1 MCFTLFTH
9 GLHMASIKPHSK
21 GYRAFVCVNYI
32 RDSSIFRTKR
42 EAEIWAARRETEL
55 RTGANLPLCEKYT
68 LANTIERYR
77 DEVSPTKRGHNWE
90 FLRLNA
96 FLRDKT
102 LPIHK
107 PLSQCTPDAIGKYR
121 DARLQLVAKSTVLR
135 ELGLLSSMLEE
146 ARREWK
152 WIESNPVKDVRK
164 PRAPDHRNVIIT
176 KSQIKQVLNHL
187 DYTKDMPVRSIS
199 CACGFAFL
207 FALRTGMR
215 AGEICSLTWANVQDD
230 YCILPVTKTK
240 PRNVPLSK
248 KSKFIIEHM
257 KGFDKSLVFGI
268 QTNTLDAMFRRARN
282 RAKLEGF
289 TFHDAR
295 HTAATWMVNSGKVN
309 VLDLCKIYGWSST
322 SMALTYFNPSAS
334 QLAKKL

>member
-1 MCFTLFTH
+1 
-9 GLHMASIKPHSK
+9 MASFKQHAK
-21 GYRAFVCVNYI
+21 GWRAFICINYQ
-32 RDSSIFRTKR
+32 RESAMFRTKR
-42 EAEIWAARRETEL
+42 EAEIWASRRETEI
-55 RTGANLPLCEKYT
+55 RSGANLTASEKFT
-68 LANTIERYR
+68 MAQAIERYR

-96 FLRDKT
+96 FLRDKV
-102 LPIHK
+102 LPINK
-107 PLSQCTPDAIGKYR
+107 PLTHCTSDAIGKYR

-152 WIESNPVKDVRK
+152 WIETNPVKDVRK

-176 KSQIKQVLNHL
+176 KSQIKQVLKHL

-215 AGEICSLTWANVQDD
+215 AGEICGLTWANVKDD
-230 YCILPVTKTK
+230 YCVLPVTKTV

-248 KSKFIIEHM
+248 KSKLIIERM
-257 KGFDKSLVFGI
+257 KGFDKDYVFGI
-268 QTNTLDAMFRRARN
+268 KANTLDAMFRRARN

-309 VLDLCKIYGWSST
+309 VLELCLIFGWSST
-322 SMALTYFNPSAS
+322 SMALTYYNPRVSDLS
-334 QLAKKL
+334 KKLD

>member
-1 MCFTLFTH
+1 
-9 GLHMASIKPHSK
+9 MASFKQHAK
-21 GYRAFVCVNYI
+21 GWRAFICINYQ
-32 RDSSIFRTKR
+32 RESAMFRTKR
-42 EAEIWAARRETEL
+42 EAEIWASRRETEIRSGEHL
-55 RTGANLPLCEKYT
+55 SASEKYT
-68 LANTIERYR
+68 LAQTIERYR
-77 DEVSPTKRGHNWE
+77 DEVSPTKRGYNWE

-96 FLRDKT
+96 FLRDKV
-102 LPIHK
+102 LPVNK
-107 PLSQCTPDAIGKYR
+107 PLTHCTSDAIGKYR

-152 WIESNPVKDVRK
+152 WIETNPVKDVRK

-176 KSQIKQVLNHL
+176 KSQIKQVLKQL
-187 DYTKDMPVRSIS
+187 DYTKHNVRSIS
-199 CACGFAFL
+199 CACGLAFL

-215 AGEICSLTWANVQDD
+215 AGEICGLTWANVKDD
-230 YCILPVTKTK
+230 YCILPVTKTV

-248 KSKFIIEHM
+248 KSKLIVDKM
-257 KGFDKSLVFGI
+257 LGFDKEYVFGI
-268 QTNTLDAMFRRARN
+268 KANTLDAMFRRARN

-309 VLDLCKIYGWSST
+309 VLELCLIFGWSST
-322 SMALTYFNPSAS
+322 SMALTYYNPRVSDLS
-334 QLAKKL
+334 KKLD

>member
-1 MCFTLFTH
+1 
-9 GLHMASIKPHSK
+9 MASFKPHAK
-21 GYRAFVCVNYI
+21 GWRAFICINYQ
-32 RDSSIFRTKR
+32 RESATFRTKR
-42 EAEIWAARRETEL
+42 EAEIWASRRETEI
-55 RTGANLPLCEKYT
+55 RTGANLTASEKYT
-68 LANTIERYR
+68 LAQAIERYR

-96 FLRDKT
+96 FLRDKV

-107 PLSQCTPDAIGKYR
+107 PLTHCTSDAIGKYR

-152 WIESNPVKDVRK
+152 WIETNPVKDVRK

-176 KSQIKQVLNHL
+176 TSQIKQVLKHL

-215 AGEICSLTWANVQDD
+215 AGEICGLTWANVKDD
-230 YCILPVTKTK
+230 YCILPVTKTT

-248 KSKFIIEHM
+248 KSKLILERM
-257 KGFDKSLVFGI
+257 KGFDKDYVFGI
-268 QTNTLDAMFRRARN
+268 KANTLDAMFRRARN

-309 VLDLCKIYGWSST
+309 VLELCKIFGWSDT
-322 SMALTYFNPSAS
+322 KQALTYFNPNVSDLS
-334 QLAKKL
+334 KKLD

>member
-1 MCFTLFTH
+1 
-9 GLHMASIKPHSK
+9 MASFKQHAK
-21 GYRAFVCVNYI
+21 GWRAFICINYQ
-32 RDSSIFRTKR
+32 RESAMFRTKR
-42 EAEIWAARRETEL
+42 EAEIWASRRETEI
-55 RTGANLPLCEKYT
+55 RSGANLTASEKYT
-68 LANTIERYR
+68 LAQAIERYR

-96 FLRDKT
+96 FLRDKV
-102 LPIHK
+102 LPINK
-107 PLSQCTPDAIGKYR
+107 PLTHCTSDAIGKYR

-176 KSQIKQVLNHL
+176 KSQIKQVLKQL
-187 DYTKDMPVRSIS
+187 DYTKHNVRSIS

-215 AGEICSLTWANVQDD
+215 AGEICGLTWANVKDD
-230 YCILPVTKTK
+230 YCILPVTKTV

-248 KSKFIIEHM
+248 KSKLILERM
-257 KGFDKSLVFGI
+257 KGFDRDYVFGI
-268 QTNTLDAMFRRARN
+268 KANTLDAMFRRARN

-309 VLDLCKIYGWSST
+309 VLELCKIFGWSDT
-322 SMALTYFNPSAS
+322 KQALTYFNPNVSDLS
-334 QLAKKL
+334 KKLD

>member
-1 MCFTLFTH
+1 
-9 GLHMASIKPHSK
+9 MASFKQHAK
-21 GYRAFVCVNYI
+21 GWRAFVCINYQ
-32 RDSSIFRTKR
+32 RESAMFRTKR
-42 EAEIWAARRETEL
+42 EAEIWASRRETEI
-55 RTGANLPLCEKYT
+55 RSGANLSASEKYT
-68 LANTIERYR
+68 LAQTIERYR

-96 FLRDKT
+96 FLRDKV
-102 LPIHK
+102 LPINK
-107 PLSQCTPDAIGKYR
+107 PLTHCTSDAIGKYR
-121 DARLQLVAKSTVLR
+121 DSRLQLVAKSTVLR

-164 PRAPDHRNVIIT
+164 PRAPDHRNVIIS
-176 KSQIKQVLNHL
+176 KSQIKQVLKHL

-215 AGEICSLTWANVQDD
+215 AGEICGLTWANVKDD
-230 YCILPVTKTK
+230 YCILPVTKTT

-248 KSKFIIEHM
+248 KSKLILERM
-257 KGFDKSLVFGI
+257 KGFDKDYVFGI
-268 QTNTLDAMFRRARN
+268 KANTLDAMFRRARN

-309 VLDLCKIYGWSST
+309 VLELCLIFGWSST
-322 SMALTYFNPSAS
+322 SMALTYYNPRVSDLS
-334 QLAKKL
+334 KKLD

>member
-1 MCFTLFTH
+1 
-9 GLHMASIKPHSK
+9 MASFKQHAK
-21 GYRAFVCVNYI
+21 GWRAFICINYQ
-32 RDSSIFRTKR
+32 RESAMFRTKR
-42 EAEIWAARRETEL
+42 EAEIWASRRETEI
-55 RTGANLPLCEKYT
+55 RSGANLTASEKYT
-68 LANTIERYR
+68 LAQAIERYR

-96 FLRDKT
+96 FLRDKV
-102 LPIHK
+102 LPINK
-107 PLSQCTPDAIGKYR
+107 PLTHCTSDAIGKYR
-121 DARLQLVAKSTVLR
+121 DSRLKVVAKSTVLR

-152 WIESNPVKDVRK
+152 WIELNPVKDVRK

-176 KSQIKQVLNHL
+176 KSQIKQVLKHL

-215 AGEICSLTWANVQDD
+215 AGEICGLTWANVKDD
-230 YCILPVTKTK
+230 YCILPVTKTT

-248 KSKFIIEHM
+248 KSKLILERM
-257 KGFDKSLVFGI
+257 KGFDKDYVFGI
-268 QTNTLDAMFRRARN
+268 KANTLDAMFRRARN

-309 VLDLCKIYGWSST
+309 VLELCLIFGWSST
-322 SMALTYFNPSAS
+322 SMALTYYNPRVSDLS
-334 QLAKKL
+334 KKLD